1 MDVGGDDCF
10 LANSSSRLSFRV
22 VDVFRES
29 VEITIFNVLKCLI
42 KISCQL
48 ANLSRNNY

>member
-10 LANSSSRLSFRV
+10 LANSSSRLSFGV

-29 VEITIFNVLKCLI
+29 VEITIFNECSKMLDQNKL
-42 KISCQL
+42 
-48 ANLSRNNY
+48 